1 MGISAGLVWA
11 QIQSKPQEV
20 KKALLFFSIQ
30 LILNMLWSILFFG
43 LRNPMLALIEIVLLW
58 FVIYE
63 TFLIFNRVS
72 ATAGYLLVPYLI
84 WVGFAAILNA
94 SIVYLNP

>member
-1 MGISAGLVWA
+1 
-11 QIQSKPQEV
+11 
-20 KKALLFFSIQ
+20 
-30 LILNMLWSILFFG
+30 
-43 LRNPMLALIEIVLLW
+43 MLALIEIVLLW